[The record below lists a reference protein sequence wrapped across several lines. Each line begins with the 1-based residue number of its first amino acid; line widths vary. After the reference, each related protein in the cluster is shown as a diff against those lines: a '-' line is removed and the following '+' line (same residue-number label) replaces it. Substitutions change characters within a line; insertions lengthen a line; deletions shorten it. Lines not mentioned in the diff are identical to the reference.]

1 MTRFSLRPLGAVL
14 VVVTLAAAGC
24 ATSPP
29 SQFFLITP
37 LPEADAPRDAAQHRG
52 GPALGVGPVKMPA
65 YLDRPEVVT
74 RAGANALK
82 VAEFN
87 RWAEPLEDNFK
98 RVLAMNLGVLADTDR
113 VSVYPWPRSAPLD
126 YQVTVEVDRFD
137 AAANNQVVLIA
148 RWHVLAGEEGRL
160 VRSGRTVVTEPF
172 ASTDYEVLAG
182 AMSTATATLSREI
195 AAAIPWGG
203 KGARRAR

>member
-1 MTRFSLRPLGAVL
+1 MIHLPMRPTLSLL
-14 VVVTLAAAGC
+14 VLAALAASGC

-29 SQFFLITP
+29 SQFFLMTP
-37 LPEADAPRDAAQHRG
+37 LPEADAPRDVARQRG

-74 RAGANALK
+74 RASQNALK

-87 RWAEPLEDNFK
+87 RWAEPLEDNFR

-126 YQVTVEVDRFD
+126 YQVTVDVDRFD
-137 AAANNQVVLIA
+137 AGANNQVVLIA
-148 RWHVLAGEEGRL
+148 RWHVLAGDEGRL
-160 VRSGRTVVTEPF
+160 VRSGRTVVTEP
-172 ASTDYEVLAG
+172 AATADYEALAG
-182 AMSTATATLSREI
+182 AMSNSVATLAREI
-195 AAAIPWGG
+195 AAAIPSGA
-203 KGARRAR
+203 KGTRRR

>member
-1 MTRFSLRPLGAVL
+1 MIRLPMRPTLSLL
-14 VVVTLAAAGC
+14 VLAALAASGC

-29 SQFFLITP
+29 SQFFLMTP
-37 LPEADAPRDAAQHRG
+37 LPEADAPRDVARQRG

-74 RAGANALK
+74 RASQNALK

-87 RWAEPLEDNFK
+87 RWAEPLEDNFR

-126 YQVTVEVDRFD
+126 YQVTVDVDRFD
-137 AAANNQVVLIA
+137 AGANNQVVLIA
-148 RWHVLAGEEGRL
+148 RWHVLAGDEGRL
-160 VRSGRTVVTEPF
+160 VRSGRTVVTEP
-172 ASTDYEVLAG
+172 AATADYEALAG
-182 AMSTATATLSREI
+182 AMSNSVATLAREI
-195 AAAIPWGG
+195 AAAIPSGA
-203 KGARRAR
+203 KGTRRR

>member
-1 MTRFSLRPLGAVL
+1 MTRFVVRPLGTVL
-14 VVVTLAAAGC
+14 VVATLAVAGC
-24 ATSPP
+24 ASSPS
-29 SQFFLITP
+29 SQFYLMTP
-37 LPEADAPRDAAQHRG
+37 LPEADAPRGAAQHRG
-52 GPALGVGPVKMPA
+52 GPALGVGPVKMAA

-113 VSVYPWPRSAPLD
+113 VSLYPWPRSAPPD
-126 YQVTVEVDRFD
+126 YQVTVDVDRFD
-137 AAANNQVVLIA
+137 AGANDQVVLIA

-160 VRSGRTVVTEPF
+160 VRSGRTVLTEP
-172 ASTDYEVLAG
+172 AATADYEALAG
-182 AMSTATATLSREI
+182 AMSRTVATLAREI
-195 AAAIPWGG
+195 AAAIPSGG
-203 KGARRAR
+203 TLRRGR